1 MMMTMMMMMVTA
13 IHIKNILKCLVGA
26 INLES
31 RRWNEKVKLK
41 HKTQQAM
48 KDVMNGSK
56 TPKTANNTI
65 IEAR

>member
-1 MMMTMMMMMVTA
+1 MMMMMVTT
-13 IHIKNILKCLVGA
+13 IQIKNILKCLVGA

-41 HKTQQAM
+41 HKMQQTM

-56 TPKTANNTI
+56 TPKTANT
-65 IEAR
+65 R